1 MGAKFTTAQASAQK
15 KYRKKI
21 EVVQIT
27 LSPEEKEKIR
37 TAAADLKMSVN
48 GYIKAAIAEKMEREK
63 PE

>member
-15 KYRKKI
+15 EYRKKI

-27 LSPEEKEKIR
+27 LPPGEKEKIR
-37 TAAADLKMSVN
+37 TAADTLKMSVN
-48 GYIKAAIAEKMEREK
+48 GYIKAAITEKMEREK